1 MDTVADIA
9 LPHWQLDSLYTGVD
23 SPEYRSDAA
32 ALDSVLE
39 ETERYF
45 DGNDV
50 RGVGQSITGDQGPV
64 LERAL
69 ELIERNVMLLTCLR
83 AYVNLR
89 VATDSFD
96 AVAQAEASAL
106 KPKDARFQALAARF
120 KSWLGRLDLRAAASS
135 SERVADH
142 LYVLERNRQEADHLL
157 SDEAESLAA
166 ALDGS
171 GGSAWAKLYGEL
183 ISKERVRAAPL
194 PDGEDGEY
202 GVAELRT
209 LQAHP
214 DRTVRRKAYDAEL
227 ELLSRNQL
235 SFTAAMNGVKGQV
248 DTLTSRRGWDSPFD
262 YSLFQHGV
270 SRQAVESMQE
280 ACQESFPVVR
290 SYLEAKAG
298 LLGESKLAWYDLFAP
313 LPQAKPLSFTWEEA
327 KSVVLERFGTYSDTL
342 AAFAERTF
350 EEGWIDVPPR
360 KGKRNGAFCSA
371 IHPRGES
378 RVMLNFG
385 GTLTDVFTLAHEL
398 GHAYHN
404 DCKVRFG
411 RTVLQVPTPMTLS
424 ETASIFCETVVFDGL
439 VATPDEAERLTVLEQ
454 NLQHAVQL
462 LLDIHSRFLFEST
475 VFGRRRQRELSA
487 DELRQ
492 AMLEAQAATY
502 GDAVADE
509 ARHPLMWAQKP
520 HYYSSGLS
528 FYNYPYTFG
537 WLFGLGLYAR
547 YLEDRDVFRQRYDE
561 LLASTGIAAAADLA
575 ERFDID
581 IEDPAFWRES
591 LSVVEKRVAAF
602 EELTAGRG

>member
-1 MDTVADIA
+1 DLPGARPATGGAVTIPELRIGSRPGKVEDLDTVADIA

-50 RGVGQSITGDQGPV
+50 RGVGQSNNGDQGPV

-69 ELIERNVMLLTCLR
+69 ELIERNVMVLACLR

-89 VATDSFD
+89 VAADSFD

-106 KPKDARFQALAARF
+106 KPKDARFQALAARV

-227 ELLSRNQL
+227 E
-235 SFTAAMNGVKGQV
+235 
-248 DTLTSRRGWDSPFD
+248 
-262 YSLFQHGV
+262 
-270 SRQAVESMQE
+270 
-280 ACQESFPVVR
+280 
-290 SYLEAKAG
+290 
-298 LLGESKLAWYDLFAP
+298 
-313 LPQAKPLSFTWEEA
+313 PLS
-327 KSVVLERFGTYSDTL
+327 
-342 AAFAERTF
+342 
-350 EEGWIDVPPR
+350 
-360 KGKRNGAFCSA
+360 
-371 IHPRGES
+371 
-378 RVMLNFG
+378 
-385 GTLTDVFTLAHEL
+385 
-398 GHAYHN
+398 
-404 DCKVRFG
+404 
-411 RTVLQVPTPMTLS
+411 
-424 ETASIFCETVVFDGL
+424 
-439 VATPDEAERLTVLEQ
+439 
-454 NLQHAVQL
+454 
-462 LLDIHSRFLFEST
+462 
-475 VFGRRRQRELSA
+475 
-487 DELRQ
+487 
-492 AMLEAQAATY
+492 
-502 GDAVADE
+502 
-509 ARHPLMWAQKP
+509 
-520 HYYSSGLS
+520 
-528 FYNYPYTFG
+528 
-537 WLFGLGLYAR
+537 
-547 YLEDRDVFRQRYDE
+547 
-561 LLASTGIAAAADLA
+561 
-575 ERFDID
+575 
-581 IEDPAFWRES
+581 
-591 LSVVEKRVAAF
+591 
-602 EELTAGRG
+602 